1 MPQQFVARFVEREEV
16 LPAGAIVRLAA
27 PTSVTRAVT
36 PGQFLLLHQGLG
48 ESRDPLLARPF
59 SIMRAGT
66 NGVGGGDGGE
76 GYLDLL
82 VYTGGTGGRGPGRL
96 VTARPGDTFAAL
108 GPLGNGFQLGP
119 KVRRAL
125 LVAAGHGV
133 APLVALAEV
142 ALARGMEVVF
152 LLGAPTAAQ
161 LLPLSHL
168 PDDAEVV
175 VATADGSRG
184 HRGQVTDLV
193 ADYVEWA
200 DAIYAYAP
208 EPLYSALREA
218 LRRYRGPRA
227 LPPVQVAMERGM
239 ACGVG
244 VCLGCM
250 VETTSGLKTV
260 CRDGPVFP
268 LEQLV
273 LA

>member
-27 PTSVTRAVT
+27 PAGVIRTVT
-36 PGQFLLLHQGLG
+36 PGQFLMLHQGLG

-66 NGVGGGDGGE
+66 NGGATADAGE

-82 VYTGGTGGRGPGRL
+82 VYTGGTGGRGAGRL
-96 VTARPGDTFAAL
+96 ATARPGDTFTAL
-108 GPLGNGFQLGP
+108 GPLGNGYQLGP

-133 APLVALAEV
+133 APLVALAEA
-142 ALARGMEVVF
+142 ALARDMEVVF

-175 VATADGSRG
+175 VATTDGSRG

-193 ADYVEWA
+193 PDYVEWA
-200 DAIYAYAP
+200 DAISGTAP
-208 EPLYSALREA
+208 EPLYVHLRGA
-218 LRRYRGPRA
+218 LRRYRGARR
-227 LPPVQVAMERGM
+227 LPPVQVAVERAM

-244 VCLGCM
+244 VCL
-250 VETTSGLKTV
+250 
-260 CRDGPVFP
+260 FF
-268 LEQLV
+268 LV
-273 LA
+273 